1 MMKFVV
7 TAESDLMDAHFETN
21 DVDEACEMY
30 EKFCESREV
39 VFHDVNFY
47 DGETGELY
55 AYQTIERD
63 PEGITITQWLA
74 N

>member
-21 DVDEACEMY
+21 DVNEACEMY

-39 VFHDVNFY
+39 IFYDVKLY

-55 AYQTIERD
+55 ASQTITRD
-63 PEGITITQWLA
+63 PAGITITQWMA